1 MDWTAFKKFA
11 KAALIR
17 AGHTFLQAVIAT
29 AGVGG
34 ALGDVDWRKV
44 ISTALLAALIS
55 LCKSAAVGLPEV
67 KDR

>member
-1 MDWTAFKKFA
+1 MNWGAFKRFA

-55 LCKSAAVGLPEV
+55 LCKSAALGLPEV
-67 KDR
+67 KDK